1 MAAGLGGD
9 SQTSAIGLAVPRESH
24 QPERVPEF
32 SCWGEGHPTWATLLG
47 FCQAHAVASRV
58 VLMDL
63 PGSSCLAQPPTGT
76 MQGQG
81 AD

>member
-9 SQTSAIGLAVPRESH
+9 SQTSAIGLAVPRAS
-24 QPERVPEF
+24 
-32 SCWGEGHPTWATLLG
+32 HPTWATLLG